1 MNGLTSSIRTTNNEL
16 KRCYSV
22 FIWLYEPYTM
32 LKYEEPFCHTIGK
45 YGKNYDVFRVPN
57 DRWQGTVIL
66 HGDRSGGM
74 KTKSNS
80 KLEEQFNNAV
90 NDFLSMNIISDDS
103 RKQFVRD
110 MLVAFVTGINTKCND
125 FNKLTAEI
133 QKKYGSF
140 NK

>member
-1 MNGLTSSIRTTNNEL
+1 MIKTTNNEL
-16 KRCYSV
+16 KKSYSSFV
-22 FIWLYEPYTM
+22 WLYEPYTL
-32 LKYEEPFCHTIGK
+32 LKYENAFCYTQGI
-45 YGKNYDVFRVPN
+45 YGINYKAYLVPN

-74 KTKSNS
+74 KTKSDIELES
-80 KLEEQFNNAV
+80 KFNNAV
-90 NDFLSMNIISDDS
+90 NDFLSMNIVSDDT

-110 MLVAFVTGINTKCND
+110 MLVAFVTGINTNCND